1 MSAHPIGSTVLS
13 RLALLFLL
21 FASVDAMAAVNLRAV
36 ATPSNAAPGERVRYA
51 VTVSNSG
58 SVVQSVALTGTVPVG
73 TTVAKSELS
82 LPAFCNGVGTYT
94 TCAAGQTLEF
104 VGFNVAAGASVTV
117 VYPALVSTSAP
128 PANGTALKSTATA
141 TVGTLKL
148 QTSASATA
156 TSSAPSLLH
165 VTASALPAQ
174 VRAGGQVSYTLTYGN
189 PGSAAVAAN
198 LSFPLPAG
206 TTFVSASDGG
216 TSSAGTVTWSLGT
229 VAAGTAGRR
238 MVVVQVPT
246 AAVAGSQLAADAA
259 LRNPTTQVV
268 LAHAGLT
275 TGVGNATET
284 VLNVR
289 AVATP
294 DPAAP
299 GQRVRYAVTVSSTA
313 TATHSVAVTATVPA
327 NTTVAKSELSL
338 PAFCDGVGT
347 YTTCAAGQTLQFV
360 GFNVAAG
367 ASVTLVYPALISTTA
382 PPANGTLLNS
392 DVWVEDTSLGNEYQV
407 NVAAIASS
415 TALAGLH
422 VTASALPAQ
431 VRAGGQ
437 VSYTLTYGNPGSAAV
452 AANLSFPLPAGT
464 TFVSASDGGTSSA
477 GTVTWSLGTVAAG
490 TAGRRMVVVQ
500 VPTAAVAGSQLAA
513 DAALRNPTTQ
523 VVLAHAG
530 LTTGVGNATETVL
543 NVRAV
548 ATP

>member
-1 MSAHPIGSTVLS
+1 MSAYPIGSTVFS
-13 RLALLFLL
+13 RAALLLLL
-21 FASVDAMAAVNLRAV
+21 FASVDAMAAITLRPV

-58 SVVQSVALTGTVPVG
+58 PSVQSVTLTGSVPVG
-73 TTVAKSELS
+73 TTVARSELS
-82 LPAFCNGVGTYT
+82 LAAYCDGVGGFT
-94 TCAAGQTLEF
+94 TCAAGQTLQF

-117 VYPALVSTSAP
+117 VYPALISTTAP
-128 PANGTALKSTATA
+128 PANGTLLNSDVWVEDTSLGNEYQVNVAAIALNTALTG
-141 TVGTLKL
+141 V
-148 QTSASATA
+148 
-156 TSSAPSLLH
+156 H

-189 PGSAAVAAN
+189 PGGAAVAAN

-206 TTFVSASDGG
+206 TTFVSASNGG

-238 MVVVQVPT
+238 TVVVQVPT
-246 AAVAGSQLAADAA
+246 TAVAGSQLAADAA

-299 GQRVRYAVTVSSTA
+299 GQRVRYAVTVSSVA
-313 TATHSVAVTATVPA
+313 TATHSVLVTATVPA
-327 NTTVAKSELSL
+327 NTTVARSELSL
-338 PAFCDGVGT
+338 AAYCDGVGGF
-347 YTTCAAGQTLQFV
+347 TTCAAGQTLQFV

-415 TALAGLH
+415 TALAAVPL
-422 VTASALPAQ
+422 TASALPAQ
-431 VRAGGQ
+431 VSAGG
-437 VSYTLTYGNPGSAAV
+437 TM
-452 AANLSFPLPAGT
+452 
-464 TFVSASDGGTSSA
+464 
-477 GTVTWSLGTVAAG
+477 SLAKSNAP
-490 TAGRRMVVVQ
+490 RRQ
-500 VPTAAVAGSQLAA
+500 Q
-513 DAALRNPTTQ
+513 N
-523 VVLAHAG
+523 
-530 LTTGVGNATETVL
+530 
-543 NVRAV
+543 NVRPASSSG
-548 ATP
+548 P